1 MCGIA
6 GFILKKET
14 SSYENNVKKINQI
27 LNLIS
32 YRGPDKKHYISDKKY
47 SFGTNRLAIESLTN
61 GDQPIKFD
69 DLIVGF
75 NGEIF
80 NYKNLIKIY
89 NLDPLTVD
97 SEVKLIANLYKKFS
111 EKFLDLIRG
120 QFAIY
125 IFDTSKNELFLA
137 RDKHGIR
144 PIYYWN
150 ESDFVFASE
159 IKCILKY
166 SKKKINFSKKSLAQT
181 CFFWTNIGET
191 TSFDKIKILPPGHYL
206 KYNTNN
212 LIVRRYYQNQIIQKR
227 DENVISNKNFYDLLN
242 NAVENQ
248 LHGEVG
254 HACYLS
260 GGIDSVILAY
270 LLKKKIS
277 NLDTFSV
284 SFENVDYDESYYQKK
299 ISKFLKTNHKQ
310 IKISSMDI
318 ANNFAKVIEHTETYL
333 FRTAPV
339 PMYLLSK
346 EVKKSNHKVVFS
358 GEGADEVLLGYDIF
372 FENRI
377 RKFWSKFPDSK
388 IRYKLLQKLYNHLP
402 QFKNSRYFEMIKDF
416 YKKNLKSTDDL
427 FYSHLVRWSQYEQT
441 REYFNLKEEKF
452 NAENLVEEFLF
463 SLPKNFKDQ
472 DDDRKTQLI
481 EENSLLSNYLLSSQG
496 DRASSA
502 NSVETRYP
510 YLDEDFSKD
519 IFRIKSKLKAP
530 GTRSKDLL
538 RKSFKNFLPHEIVYR
553 PKFAYQAPEAKS
565 FLSENHISPIA
576 NEYFE
581 NIKNLNNQNS
591 DSIYDLFKKI
601 KHPASSE
608 RIGFRENMAFII
620 GLSDYCLKNYREKY
634 SNKNDE

>member
-1 MCGIA
+1 
-6 GFILKKET
+6 
-14 SSYENNVKKINQI
+14 
-27 LNLIS
+27 
-32 YRGPDKKHYISDKKY
+32 
-47 SFGTNRLAIESLTN
+47 
-61 GDQPIKFD
+61 
-69 DLIVGF
+69 
-75 NGEIF
+75 
-80 NYKNLIKIY
+80 
-89 NLDPLTVD
+89 
-97 SEVKLIANLYKKFS
+97 
-111 EKFLDLIRG
+111 
-120 QFAIY
+120 
-125 IFDTSKNELFLA
+125 
-137 RDKHGIR
+137 
-144 PIYYWN
+144 
-150 ESDFVFASE
+150 
-159 IKCILKY
+159 
-166 SKKKINFSKKSLAQT
+166 
-181 CFFWTNIGET
+181 
-191 TSFDKIKILPPGHYL
+191 
-206 KYNTNN
+206 
-212 LIVRRYYQNQIIQKR
+212 
-227 DENVISNKNFYDLLN
+227 
-242 NAVENQ
+242 
-248 LHGEVG
+248 
-254 HACYLS
+254 
-260 GGIDSVILAY
+260 
-270 LLKKKIS
+270 
-277 NLDTFSV
+277 
-284 SFENVDYDESYYQKK
+284 
-299 ISKFLKTNHKQ
+299 
-310 IKISSMDI
+310 MDI